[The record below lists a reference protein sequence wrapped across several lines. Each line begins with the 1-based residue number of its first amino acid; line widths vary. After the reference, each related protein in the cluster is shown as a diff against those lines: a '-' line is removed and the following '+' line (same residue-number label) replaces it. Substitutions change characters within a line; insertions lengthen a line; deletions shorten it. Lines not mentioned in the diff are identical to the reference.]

1 MIWYL
6 HTLRNDH
13 HSLAW
18 LCIWTADLIPHNTW
32 NPEQTFPAAS
42 TSRLQCQQVY
52 HMGGREACGESVP
65 ERNDWSYEFLQT
77 KPPLFFFLNYYHDCG
92 VSKYLDV
99 STTLF
104 ECNGCSVNLHSTH
117 WFVQKFS
124 NYLKCGPGLTSKI
137 IISLKVYGI
146 YISITWYIHSAPI
159 SPPHRFKFLAK

>member
-1 MIWYL
+1 MITTASPGYAFGLLIWS
-6 HTLRNDH
+6 HITRETLSR
-13 HSLAW
+13 HSLQLLLPGFSANRF
-18 LCIWTADLIPHNTW
+18 TTW
-32 NPEQTFPAAS
+32 GAEKPVENQSQKGMTGHMSSYRQNPPF
-42 TSRLQCQQVY
+42 
-52 HMGGREACGESVP
+52 
-65 ERNDWSYEFLQT
+65 
-77 KPPLFFFLNYYHDCG
+77 FFFLNYYHDCG